1 MAVAVVPATRG
12 GTMNVDP
19 LIAIGLN
26 VLAAIAILVVGWVV
40 AGWVGR
46 LVLGA
51 TERDPRIDRTLATV
65 FARVARAAVLVFTV
79 IAVLDRFGVQT
90 ASLVALLGAA
100 GLAIGLA
107 LQGALSNVA
116 AGVMILG
123 LRPFRIGDA
132 VDIGGTVGAV
142 EDVGLLVT
150 KMRTF
155 DGVPVFMPNGRIWGN
170 EIKNFS
176 RAERRRIDLTIGVG
190 YGDDLDH
197 TLRVLGQIVAAEP
210 RVLIDPE
217 PLLKVTALG
226 DSAVDL
232 LVRVWTLPADF
243 LATQMDLTKAI
254 KQRFDAEGIS
264 IPFPQR
270 DVHYVP
276 SEPAP
281 VAAAG

>member
-1 MAVAVVPATRG
+1 
-12 GTMNVDP
+12 MNMDQLVD
-19 LIAIGLN
+19 LGLN
-26 VLAAIAILVVGWVV
+26 VVAAVAILIVGWVV
-40 AGWVGR
+40 AGWAEKVVR
-46 LVLGA
+46 SASARNDKLDATLVSVL
-51 TERDPRIDRTLATV
+51 
-65 FARVARAAVLVFTV
+65 ARVVRALVIVFTI

-116 AGVMILG
+116 AGVMLLG

-142 EDVGLLVT
+142 EDVGLFVT

-197 TLRVLGQIVAAEP
+197 ALGVLGQIVATEP
-210 RVLIDPE
+210 RVLTEPE
-217 PLLKVTALG
+217 PLIKVTALG
-226 DSAVDL
+226 DSSVDL

-243 LATQMDLTKAI
+243 LATQMDLTKSI

-276 SEPAP
+276 ADLAKDVGSN
-281 VAAAG
+281 

>member
-1 MAVAVVPATRG
+1 
-12 GTMNVDP
+12 MNVEQLVD
-19 LIAIGLN
+19 LGLN
-26 VLAAIAILVVGWVV
+26 VVAAIAILIVGWVV
-40 AGWVGR
+40 ADWVEKVVR
-46 LVLGA
+46 GA
-51 TERDPRIDRTLATV
+51 TKRNEKLDATLVAVTS
-65 FARVARAAVLVFTV
+65 RVARWAVLVFTI

-142 EDVGLLVT
+142 EDVGLFIT

-176 RAERRRIDLTIGVG
+176 RADRRRIDLTIGVG

-197 TLRVLGQIVAAEP
+197 ALGVLAQIVAAEP
-210 RVLIDPE
+210 RILVEPE
-217 PLLKVTALG
+217 PVLKVDSLG
-226 DSAVDL
+226 ESSVDL
-232 LVRVWTLPADF
+232 LVRVWALPADF
-243 LATQMDLTKAI
+243 LATKMDLTKTI

-276 SEPAP
+276 AEL
-281 VAAAG
+281 AAETTAN

>member
-1 MAVAVVPATRG
+1 
-12 GTMNVDP
+12 MNVDQ
-19 LIAIGLN
+19 LVDLGLN
-26 VLAAIAILVVGWVV
+26 VVGAVAILVVGWVV
-40 AGWVGR
+40 AGWVER
-46 LVLGA
+46 LVRSSTKRNA
-51 TERDPRIDRTLATV
+51 RIDATLATV
-65 FARVARAAVLVFTV
+65 FARVARWGVLAFTL

-90 ASLVALLGAA
+90 TSLVALLGAA

-132 VDIGGTVGAV
+132 VDIGGSMGLV
-142 EDVGLLVT
+142 EDVGLFAT
-150 KMRTF
+150 KLRSF
-155 DGVPVFMPNGRIWGN
+155 EGVPIFMPNGRIWGN

-176 RAERRRIDLTIGVG
+176 GAERRRIDLTVGVG
-190 YGDDLDH
+190 YGDDLDRALGA
-197 TLRVLGQIVAAEP
+197 LRAVVAAEP
-210 RVLIDPE
+210 RVLADPE
-217 PLLKVTALG
+217 PLVKVNGLG

-243 LATQMDLTKAI
+243 LATQMDLTKAV
-254 KQRFDAEGIS
+254 KERLDAEGIS

-276 SEPAP
+276 AELPSGNASN
-281 VAAAG
+281 

>member
-1 MAVAVVPATRG
+1 MD
-12 GTMNVDP
+12 VDQ
-19 LIAIGLN
+19 LVDLGLN
-26 VLAAIAILVVGWVV
+26 VVAAIAILVVGWVV
-40 AGWVGR
+40 AGWVERIVRSSTQRNER
-46 LVLGA
+46 LDATLVSVLA
-51 TERDPRIDRTLATV
+51 RIARWGVLAFTL
-65 FARVARAAVLVFTV
+65 

-90 ASLVALLGAA
+90 TSLVALLGAA

-132 VDIGGTVGAV
+132 VDIGGSMGMV
-142 EDVGLLVT
+142 EDVGLFVT

-155 DGVPVFMPNGRIWGN
+155 EGVPVFMPNGRIWGN

-197 TLRVLGQIVAAEP
+197 ALAALQAVVAAEP
-210 RVLIDPE
+210 RVLADPE
-217 PLLKVTALG
+217 PLIKVTALG
-226 DSAVDL
+226 DSSVDL

-254 KQRFDAEGIS
+254 KQRLDAEGLT

-270 DVHYVP
+270 DVHLIR
-276 SEPAP
+276 EPA
-281 VAAAG
+281 A

>member
-1 MAVAVVPATRG
+1 MTA
-12 GTMNVDP
+12 DQ
-19 LIAIGLN
+19 LIDLGLN
-26 VLAAIAILVVGWVV
+26 VVAAIAILVVGWVV
-40 AGWVGR
+40 AGWVER
-46 LVLGA
+46 LVRSA
-51 TERDPRIDRTLATV
+51 TQRNDKLDATLVSV
-65 FARVARAAVLVFTV
+65 FARVARWAVIVFTL

-90 ASLVALLGAA
+90 TSLVALLGAA
-100 GLAIGLA
+100 GLAVGLA

-142 EDVGLLVT
+142 EDVGLFVT

-155 DGVPVFMPNGRIWGN
+155 EGVPVFMPNGRIWGN

-176 RAERRRIDLTIGVG
+176 RAERRRIDLTVGVG
-190 YGDDLDH
+190 YGDDLDRALAAL
-197 TLRVLGQIVAAEP
+197 TAVVAAEP
-210 RVLIDPE
+210 RILAEPE
-217 PLLKVTALG
+217 PLVKVNGLG

-243 LATQMDLTKAI
+243 LATQMDLTKAV
-254 KQRFDAEGIS
+254 KQRLDAEGIS

-270 DVHYVP
+270 DVHVIAT
-276 SEPAP
+276 EPT
-281 VAAAG
+281 AAN

>member
-1 MAVAVVPATRG
+1 
-12 GTMNVDP
+12 MNADP
-19 LIAIGLN
+19 YIALGLN
-26 VLAAIAILVVGWVV
+26 VLAAIAILIVGWWV
-40 AGWVGR
+40 AGWVEKVVR
-46 LVLGA
+46 A
-51 TERDPRIDRTLATV
+51 AANRNPRIDATLASV
-65 FARVARAAVLVFTV
+65 FARVARALVIVFTV

-90 ASLVALLGAA
+90 ASLIALLGAA
-100 GLAIGLA
+100 GLAVGLA

-142 EDVGLLVT
+142 EDVGLFVT

-155 DGVPVFMPNGRIWGN
+155 EGVPVFMPNGRIWGN

-197 TLRVLGQIVAAEP
+197 ALAVLGAVVAAEP
-210 RVLIDPE
+210 RVLTEPE
-217 PLLKVTALG
+217 PMLKVTALG
-226 DSAVDL
+226 DSSVDL

-254 KQRFDAEGIS
+254 KQRFDAEGIT

-270 DVHYVP
+270 DVHVVP
-276 SEPAP
+276 AEPPAE
-281 VAAAG
+281 AAAN

>member
-1 MAVAVVPATRG
+1 
-12 GTMNVDP
+12 MNMDQLVG
-19 LIAIGLN
+19 LGLN
-26 VLAAIAILVVGWVV
+26 VVAAVAILIVGWVV
-40 AGWVGR
+40 AGWAEKVVR
-46 LVLGA
+46 SASARNEKVDATLVSVL
-51 TERDPRIDRTLATV
+51 
-65 FARVARAAVLVFTV
+65 ARVVRALVIVFTI

-116 AGVMILG
+116 AGVMLLG

-142 EDVGLLVT
+142 EDMGLFVT

-176 RAERRRIDLTIGVG
+176 RADRRRIDLTIGVG

-197 TLRVLGQIVAAEP
+197 ALGVLGKVVAAEP
-210 RVLIDPE
+210 RILTDPE
-217 PLLKVTALG
+217 PLIKVTALG
-226 DSAVDL
+226 DSSVDL

-243 LATQMDLTKAI
+243 LAAQMDLSKAI
-254 KQRFDAEGIS
+254 KQRLDAEGIS

-276 SEPAP
+276 AELPAE
-281 VAAAG
+281 ATAN

>member
-1 MAVAVVPATRG
+1 
-12 GTMNVDP
+12 MNVEP
-19 LIAIGLN
+19 LVAIGLN
-26 VLAAIAILVVGWVV
+26 VVAAIAILIIGWVA
-40 AGWVGR
+40 AGWAGQ
-46 LVLGA
+46 LVRRA
-51 TERDPRIDRTLATV
+51 SDRDPRIDVTLATV
-65 FARVARAAVLVFTV
+65 FGRVARWAVLVFTA

-90 ASLVALLGAA
+90 TSLVALLGAA

-107 LQGALSNVA
+107 LQGTLSNVA

-142 EDVGLLVT
+142 EDVGLIAT

-176 RAERRRIDLTIGVG
+176 RAERRRIDLTVGVG
-190 YGDDLDH
+190 YGDDLDKAIAA
-197 TLRVLGQIVAAEP
+197 LKAVVAVEP
-210 RVLIDPE
+210 RILTDPE
-217 PLLKVTALG
+217 PLVKVNGLG
-226 DSAVDL
+226 DSSVDL

-243 LATQMDLTKAI
+243 LATQMDVTKAI
-254 KQRFDAEGIS
+254 KQRLDAEGIS
-264 IPFPQR
+264 IPFPQQ

-276 SEPAP
+276 TELPGGTSSS
-281 VAAAG
+281 

>member
-1 MAVAVVPATRG
+1 
-12 GTMNVDP
+12 MNMDQIVD
-19 LIAIGLN
+19 LGLN
-26 VLAAIAILVVGWVV
+26 VVAAIAILVVGWVV
-40 AGWVGR
+40 AGWVEKVVR
-46 LVLGA
+46 SASARNEKLDATLVS
-51 TERDPRIDRTLATV
+51 V
-65 FARVARAAVLVFTV
+65 FARVARWAVLVFTI

-100 GLAIGLA
+100 GLAVGLA

-142 EDVGLLVT
+142 EDVGLFVT

-155 DGVPVFMPNGRIWGN
+155 EGVPVFMPNGRIWGN

-197 TLRVLGQIVAAEP
+197 ALGVLGQVVAAEP
-210 RVLIDPE
+210 RVLADPE
-217 PLLKVTALG
+217 PMIKVTALG
-226 DSAVDL
+226 ESSVDL

-254 KQRFDAEGIS
+254 KQRLDAEGIS

-276 SEPAP
+276 SELPAGT
-281 VAAAG
+281 ASN

>member
-1 MAVAVVPATRG
+1 
-12 GTMNVDP
+12 MNVEQ
-19 LIAIGLN
+19 LIGLGLN

-40 AGWVGR
+40 AGWAEKVVRSAAKRNER
-46 LVLGA
+46 LDA
-51 TERDPRIDRTLATV
+51 TLVSV
-65 FARVARAAVLVFTV
+65 FARVIRWLVLVFTV

-132 VDIGGTVGAV
+132 VDIGGTAGAV
-142 EDVGLLVT
+142 EDVGLFVT

-197 TLRVLGQIVAAEP
+197 ALGVLGQVVAAEP
-210 RVLIDPE
+210 RILTEPE
-217 PLLKVTALG
+217 PLLKVTSLG
-226 DSAVDL
+226 DSSVDL

-243 LATQMDLTKAI
+243 LATQMDLTKTI

-276 SEPAP
+276 AELPKEGASN
-281 VAAAG
+281 

>member
-1 MAVAVVPATRG
+1 
-12 GTMNVDP
+12 MNVDQ
-19 LIAIGLN
+19 LIDLGLN
-26 VLAAIAILVVGWVV
+26 VVAAIAILIVGWVV
-40 AGWVGR
+40 AGWAEKVVR
-46 LVLGA
+46 SASARNQKLDATLVSVL
-51 TERDPRIDRTLATV
+51 
-65 FARVARAAVLVFTV
+65 ARVVRWLVLVFTI

-132 VDIGGTVGAV
+132 VDIGGTAGAV
-142 EDVGLLVT
+142 EDVGLFVT

-155 DGVPVFMPNGRIWGN
+155 EGVPVFMPNGRIWGN

-197 TLRVLGQIVAAEP
+197 ALGVLGQVVAAEP
-210 RVLIDPE
+210 RVLAEPE
-217 PLLKVTALG
+217 PLIKVTALG
-226 DSAVDL
+226 DSSVDL

-243 LATQMDLTKAI
+243 LATQMDLTKTI

-270 DVHYVP
+270 DVHYVQAEVPTGAP
-276 SEPAP
+276 SD
-281 VAAAG
+281 

>member
-1 MAVAVVPATRG
+1 MS
-12 GTMNVDP
+12 
-19 LIAIGLN
+19 
-26 VLAAIAILVVGWVV
+26 VLA
-40 AGWVGR
+40 
-46 LVLGA
+46 
-51 TERDPRIDRTLATV
+51 RIVRWL
-65 FARVARAAVLVFTV
+65 VLVFTI

-132 VDIGGTVGAV
+132 VDIGGTAGAV
-142 EDVGLLVT
+142 EDVGLFVT

-197 TLRVLGQIVAAEP
+197 ALGVLGQVVAAEP
-210 RVLIDPE
+210 RVLAEPE
-217 PLLKVTALG
+217 PLVKVTAWATARSTCSCG
-226 DSAVDL
+226 CGRCRPTSW
-232 LVRVWTLPADF
+232 RPRWT
-243 LATQMDLTKAI
+243 
-254 KQRFDAEGIS
+254 
-264 IPFPQR
+264 
-270 DVHYVP
+270 
-276 SEPAP
+276 
-281 VAAAG
+281 

>member
-1 MAVAVVPATRG
+1 MS
-12 GTMNVDP
+12 VDQ
-19 LIAIGLN
+19 LIGIGLN
-26 VLAAIAILVVGWVV
+26 LLAAIAILIVGWIV

-46 LVLGA
+46 LVRSA
-51 TERDPRIDRTLATV
+51 TERDPRIDVTLATV
-65 FARVARAAVLVFTV
+65 FARVARWAVLVFTV

-90 ASLVALLGAA
+90 TSLVALLGAA

-142 EDVGLLVT
+142 EDVGLVAT

-155 DGVPVFMPNGRIWGN
+155 DGVPVFMPNSRIWGN

-176 RAERRRIDLTIGVG
+176 RADRRRIDLTIGVG

-197 TLRVLGQIVAAEP
+197 ALGVLGKIVAAEP
-210 RVLIDPE
+210 RVLTDPE

-226 DSAVDL
+226 ESSVDL

-243 LATQMDLTKAI
+243 LATQMDLTKTI
-254 KQRFDAEGIS
+254 KQRLDAEGIS

-276 SEPAP
+276 AELPTE
-281 VAAAG
+281 AAAN

>member
-1 MAVAVVPATRG
+1 
-12 GTMNVDP
+12 MNMDQLVG
-19 LIAIGLN
+19 LGLN
-26 VLAAIAILVVGWVV
+26 VVAAVAILVVGWVV
-40 AGWVGR
+40 AGWAEKVVR
-46 LVLGA
+46 SASARNDKLDATLVSVL
-51 TERDPRIDRTLATV
+51 
-65 FARVARAAVLVFTV
+65 ARVVRALVIVFTI

-116 AGVMILG
+116 AGVMLLG

-142 EDVGLLVT
+142 EDMGLFVT

-155 DGVPVFMPNGRIWGN
+155 EGVPVFMPNGRIWGN

-197 TLRVLGQIVAAEP
+197 ALGVLGKVVAAEP
-210 RVLIDPE
+210 RVLTEPE
-217 PLLKVTALG
+217 SLLKVTALG
-226 DSAVDL
+226 DSSVDL

-243 LATQMDLTKAI
+243 LATQMDLTKTI

-276 SEPAP
+276 GEHPGATPSN
-281 VAAAG
+281 

>member
-1 MAVAVVPATRG
+1 
-12 GTMNVDP
+12 MNADQ
-19 LIAIGLN
+19 LIDLGLN
-26 VLAAIAILVVGWVV
+26 VVAAIAILVVGWVV
-40 AGWVGR
+40 AGWVER
-46 LVLGA
+46 LVRSA
-51 TERDPRIDRTLATV
+51 TQRNDKLDATLVTV
-65 FARVARAAVLVFTV
+65 FGRVARWAVIVFTL

-90 ASLVALLGAA
+90 TSLVALLGAA
-100 GLAIGLA
+100 GLAVGLA

-142 EDVGLLVT
+142 EDVGLFVT

-155 DGVPVFMPNGRIWGN
+155 EGVPVFMPNGRIWGN

-176 RAERRRIDLTIGVG
+176 RAERRRIDLTVGVG
-190 YGDDLDH
+190 YGDDLDRALAAL
-197 TLRVLGQIVAAEP
+197 TAVVADEP
-210 RVLIDPE
+210 RILADPE
-217 PLLKVTALG
+217 PLVKVNALG

-243 LATQMDLTKAI
+243 LATQMDLTKAV
-254 KQRFDAEGIS
+254 KQRLDAEGIS

-270 DVHYVP
+270 EVHVIAT
-276 SEPAP
+276 EPG
-281 VAAAG
+281 AAN

>member
-1 MAVAVVPATRG
+1 MNMEQLVDLGVNVV
-12 GTMNVDP
+12 
-19 LIAIGLN
+19 
-26 VLAAIAILVVGWVV
+26 AAIAILIVGWVV
-40 AGWVGR
+40 AGWVENVVRGAAKR
-46 LVLGA
+46 NDKLDAALVA
-51 TERDPRIDRTLATV
+51 VTS
-65 FARVARAAVLVFTV
+65 RVARWAVLVFTI

-132 VDIGGTVGAV
+132 VDIGGSIGAV
-142 EDVGLLVT
+142 EDVGLFAT

-155 DGVPVFMPNGRIWGN
+155 DGVPVFMPNSRIWGN

-176 RAERRRIDLTIGVG
+176 RADRRRIDLTVGVG

-197 TLRVLGQIVAAEP
+197 ALGVLGQVVAAES
-210 RVLIDPE
+210 RILTEPE
-217 PLLKVTALG
+217 PVLKVTALG
-226 DSAVDL
+226 DSSVDL
-232 LVRVWTLPADF
+232 LVRVWTMPGDY

-254 KQRFDAEGIS
+254 KQRLDAEGIS

-276 SEPAP
+276 AELPGGTASN
-281 VAAAG
+281 

>member
-1 MAVAVVPATRG
+1 MDVQ
-12 GTMNVDP
+12 P
-19 LIAIGLN
+19 LIDLGLN
-26 VLAAIAILVVGWVV
+26 VVAAIAILIVGWVA
-40 AGWVGR
+40 AGWAEKVVR
-46 LVLGA
+46 SGA
-51 TERDPRIDRTLATV
+51 RRNERIDATLATV
-65 FARVARAAVLVFTV
+65 FARVVRWLVLVFTV

-132 VDIGGTVGAV
+132 VDVGGTVGAV
-142 EDVGLLVT
+142 EDVGLFVT

-155 DGVPVFMPNGRIWGN
+155 EGVPVFMPNGRIWGN

-176 RAERRRIDLTIGVG
+176 RAERRRIDLTVGVG
-190 YGDDLDH
+190 YGDDLDRA
-197 TLRVLGQIVAAEP
+197 LEVLGQVVAAEP
-210 RVLIDPE
+210 RVLADPE
-217 PLLKVTALG
+217 PLVKVTALG
-226 DSAVDL
+226 DSSVDL

-254 KQRFDAEGIS
+254 KLRLDAEGIS

-276 SEPAP
+276 AELPK
-281 VAAAG
+281 AGATS

>member
-1 MAVAVVPATRG
+1 
-12 GTMNVDP
+12 MNLEQ
-19 LIAIGLN
+19 LIDLGLN
-26 VLAAIAILVVGWVV
+26 VVAAIAILIVGWVV
-40 AGWVGR
+40 AGWAEKVVR
-46 LVLGA
+46 SASARNEKLDATLVSVL
-51 TERDPRIDRTLATV
+51 
-65 FARVARAAVLVFTV
+65 ARVVRWLVLVFTI

-100 GLAIGLA
+100 GLAVGLA

-132 VDIGGTVGAV
+132 VDIGGTAGAV
-142 EDVGLLVT
+142 EDVGLFVT

-176 RAERRRIDLTIGVG
+176 RAVRRRIDFTIGVG

-197 TLRVLGQIVAAEP
+197 ALAVLGQVVAAEP
-210 RVLIDPE
+210 RVLTDPA
-217 PLLKVTALG
+217 PLIKVTELG
-226 DSAVDL
+226 ASSVDL

-243 LATQMDLTKAI
+243 LATQMDLAKTV
-254 KQRFDAEGIS
+254 KQRFDVEGIS
-264 IPFPQR
+264 IPFPQQ

-276 SEPAP
+276 AETPPRA
-281 VAAAG
+281 V

>member
-1 MAVAVVPATRG
+1 
-12 GTMNVDP
+12 MNAEQ
-19 LIAIGLN
+19 LIDVGLN
-26 VLAAIAILVVGWVV
+26 VLAAIAILVVGWIV

-46 LVLGA
+46 LVRSA
-51 TERDPRIDRTLATV
+51 SERDPRIDVTLATV
-65 FARVARAAVLVFTV
+65 FARVARWAVLVFTV

-90 ASLVALLGAA
+90 TSLVALLGAA

-142 EDVGLLVT
+142 EDVGLVAT

-155 DGVPVFMPNGRIWGN
+155 DGVPVFMPNSRIWGN
-170 EIKNFS
+170 EIKNYS
-176 RAERRRIDLTIGVG
+176 RADRRRIDLTVGVG
-190 YGDDLDH
+190 YGDDLDRAIVAL
-197 TLRVLGQIVAAEP
+197 TAVVAAEP
-210 RVLIDPE
+210 RILVDPE
-217 PLLKVTALG
+217 PLVKVNGLG

-243 LATQMDLTKAI
+243 LATQMDLTKAV
-254 KQRFDAEGIS
+254 KQRLDAEGIS

-276 SEPAP
+276 AELPA
-281 VAAAG
+281 ATTST

>member
-1 MAVAVVPATRG
+1 MTA
-12 GTMNVDP
+12 DQ
-19 LIAIGLN
+19 LIDLGLN
-26 VLAAIAILVVGWVV
+26 VVAAIAILVVGWVV
-40 AGWVGR
+40 AGWVER
-46 LVLGA
+46 LVRSA
-51 TERDPRIDRTLATV
+51 TQRNDKLDATLVTV
-65 FARVARAAVLVFTV
+65 FGRVARWAVIVFTL

-90 ASLVALLGAA
+90 TSLVALLGAA
-100 GLAIGLA
+100 GLAVGLA

-142 EDVGLLVT
+142 EDVGLFVT

-176 RAERRRIDLTIGVG
+176 RAERRRIDLTVGVG
-190 YGDDLDH
+190 YGDDLDRALAAL
-197 TLRVLGQIVAAEP
+197 TAVVADEP
-210 RVLIDPE
+210 RILAEPE
-217 PLLKVTALG
+217 PLVKVNALG

-254 KQRFDAEGIS
+254 KQRLDAEGIS

-270 DVHYVP
+270 DVHVIAT
-276 SEPAP
+276 EPG
-281 VAAAG
+281 AAN

>member
-1 MAVAVVPATRG
+1 
-12 GTMNVDP
+12 MNMDQLVGV
-19 LIAIGLN
+19 GLN
-26 VLAAIAILVVGWVV
+26 VVAAIAILVVGWVV
-40 AGWVGR
+40 AGWAEKVVR
-46 LVLGA
+46 SATQRNDKLDATLVS
-51 TERDPRIDRTLATV
+51 V
-65 FARVARAAVLVFTV
+65 FARVVRWLVLVFAI

-142 EDVGLLVT
+142 EDVGLFVT

-155 DGVPVFMPNGRIWGN
+155 EGVPVFMPNGRIWGN

-176 RAERRRIDLTIGVG
+176 RAERRRFDLTVGVG
-190 YGDDLDH
+190 YGDDLDRA
-197 TLRVLGQIVAAEP
+197 LGVLGQVVAAEP
-210 RVLIDPE
+210 RVLADPA
-217 PLLKVTALG
+217 PLIKVTALG
-226 DSAVDL
+226 ASSVDL

-243 LATQMDLTKAI
+243 LEAQMDLTKAV
-254 KQRFDAEGIS
+254 KVRFDAEGIT
-264 IPFPQR
+264 IPFPQQ

-276 SEPAP
+276 AELPP
-281 VAAAG
+281 RAASS